1 MFCKCLPGWTRCPLG
16 SSRHKGSLS
25 TRKGT
30 EAQRRLYFPQS
41 VTVQVDRHTC
51 SIFSLENAHQFKKKR
66 KKKYVI
72 DAEISE
78 PGSVNVHKSVHVL
91 ARKNVLIS
99 Y

>member
-1 MFCKCLPGWTRCPLG
+1 MQHIF
-16 SSRHKGSLS
+16 
-25 TRKGT
+25 TRKCS
-30 EAQRRLYFPQS
+30 P
-41 VTVQVDRHTC
+41 VQK
-51 SIFSLENAHQFKKKR
+51 EKK